1 MAGSMNKVILVGR
14 LGQDPQMNYT
24 QSGTPVC
31 NFSMA
36 TDESYRDQYGNKVEK
51 TEWHKIVCWGKTGE
65 LVSEYL
71 NKGSLV
77 LVEGSLQTRKWQDKN
92 GGDRYTTEIKAGNV
106 QFLESKAQS
115 GQGGYVQAPPQQ
127 PQPEAGPAFPSTSG
141 KMDGAPF

>member
-1 MAGSMNKVILVGR
+1 MAGSMNKALLVGR

-36 TDESYRDQYGNKVEK
+36 TDESYRDQSGNKVEK
-51 TEWHKIVCWGKTGE
+51 TEWHRIVCWGKTGE
-65 LVSEYL
+65 LVNQYL

-77 LVEGSLQTRKWQDKN
+77 LVEGKIETRKWQDKN
-92 GGDRYTTEIKAGNV
+92 GQDRYTTEIKAGNV

-127 PQPEAGPAFPSTSG
+127 PQAEAGPAYPSSAG
-141 KMDGAPF
+141 GMDDAPF